1 MTDAHNNLIVLHVC
15 PCFIAV
21 AGVCSTLEQR
31 DDGLL
36 DMYHGSEIPWPPQPS
51 EGTIQ
56 LEYPISSTYTQA
68 VDPSFGSPARLTA
81 SAPSSDIPNH
91 PERTRHE
98 LESALIKLIQ

>member
-1 MTDAHNNLIVLHVC
+1 M
-15 PCFIAV
+15 
-21 AGVCSTLEQR
+21 

-56 LEYPISSTYTQA
+56 LEYPISSTYTQT